1 MAILPAASTTIDDE
15 AGALAGGTGYAVV
28 VGCVQDNDDITP
40 RVFTST
46 ASLIDQHGYSPA
58 VDYCAL
64 HFEASKKPVLFV
76 GLPKTTV
83 GVAGSHNSTGVTG
96 TCNITVA
103 AGSDG
108 YLEEIDGVITVVD
121 GGTVGTTGITFNI
134 SLDGGRTEKL
144 VRLLTATTYTIPY
157 VGVVVSFQ
165 TGGTLIAADVYTFR
179 TTAPMWASADL
190 ASAKTALAAQLKL
203 ARSFVVVGDIPNST
217 FAGYVTTALNG
228 YETANDRF
236 AYARVN
242 VKDRLPLATKS
253 KVKKTMTG
261 LPSLTFA
268 EVGATG
274 DTITRATG
282 SWVTDGFVIN
292 DRITVA
298 GTASNNFT
306 DALVTGV
313 AATVLTLD
321 TQDLVAEVI
330 ATATLVGSETIT
342 FAEVGATGDTITRS
356 TGSWTAD
363 GFAVGDI
370 VAVTGTASN
379 NVTTDAITALSA
391 TVMTLDTTDLAAEA
405 IAGHRVSV
413 VKVLTKAA
421 WVSAQDTAFASVDAQ
436 KRIDLGLG
444 RLRKL
449 SPITL
454 WEFRRPTAWAASIR
468 EYQHDLHIPCWAKEQ
483 GPLDGWSMLDDDGNV
498 TEFDERTDGGGL
510 AARFTC
516 ARTWANGPNG
526 SFIAM
531 SLTRATEG
539 SILSRTHN
547 MSVANLACTVV
558 QASTEN
564 IIGKVLRLNADG
576 TATSASLTVIEEAIN
591 AELRIALLQPGTE
604 GPRASSAVWRASTTD
619 DLSVVGATLTG
630 VLDLRLNGTVEQV
643 ATTVKIS

>member
-1 MAILPAASTTIDDE
+1 
-15 AGALAGGTGYAVV
+15 
-28 VGCVQDNDDITP
+28 
-40 RVFTST
+40 
-46 ASLIDQHGYSPA
+46 
-58 VDYCAL
+58 
-64 HFEASKKPVLFV
+64 
-76 GLPKTTV
+76 
-83 GVAGSHNSTGVTG
+83 
-96 TCNITVA
+96 
-103 AGSDG
+103 
-108 YLEEIDGVITVVD
+108 
-121 GGTVGTTGITFNI
+121 
-134 SLDGGRTEKL
+134 
-144 VRLLTATTYTIPY
+144 

-253 KVKKTMTG
+253 KVKKFMVGSPT
-261 LPSLTFA
+261 LTFA

-274 DTITRATG
+274 DTITRGTG
-282 SWVTDGFVIN
+282 SFITDGFAVG
-292 DRITVA
+292 DLITVTGAVNGANNVVDAVIA
-298 GTASNNFT
+298 G
-306 DALVTGV
+306 L
-313 AATVLTLD
+313 AATIITLD
-321 TQDLVAEVI
+321 TTDLVAEGPV
-330 ATATLVGSETIT
+330 ASCVLYGSEAIT
-342 FAEVGATGDTITRS
+342 FAEVGATGDTITRL

-370 VAVTGTASN
+370 VTVSGTALN
-379 NVTTDAITALSA
+379 NVTTDAIVTLSA
-391 TVMTLDTTDLAAEA
+391 TVMTLGSTDLAAEV

-483 GPLDGWSMLDDDGNV
+483 GQLDGWSMLDDDGNV